1 MSTCPT
7 VRIVSPD
14 SPGGFKII
22 NESDLTAEHE
32 VWTDGEKPPGERANV
47 SGQGNGGS
55 GSGASGQPALSLQ
68 SGTTPKRK

>member
-22 NESDLTAEHE
+22 NESDLTADHE
-32 VWTDGEKPPGERANV
+32 VWTDGEKPLGERASV
-47 SGQGNGGS
+47 SGQDNGGPS
-55 GSGASGQPALSLQ
+55 AGASGQPALSLQ
-68 SGTTPKRK
+68 SGTKRK